1 MKKITIMILI
11 LAGIAVSASALS
23 VWVGPN
29 AYYGEAI
36 TPDSLTTSNLSNV
49 GFDDL
54 AFGAEGRLYMGPLA
68 GSISA
73 EYLGSNK
80 IVILTDAG
88 LNLNLLIFRFGLGI
102 GPNFGVDLDGGEG
115 ALGGNIRATAELKLG
130 GFAAGLSWYS
140 MVEFN
145 KSSIAD
151 AFNDP
156 YGFIGATVTFRL

>member
-29 AYYGEAI
+29 AYYGKAI
-36 TPDSLTTSNLSNV
+36 TLDSLTTSNVSDVKLKN
-49 GFDDL
+49 L

-73 EYLGSNK
+73 EYLGDK
-80 IVILTDAG
+80 RFLILTDAG

-102 GPNFGVDLDGGEG
+102 GPNFSNINGGKG
-115 ALGGNIRATAELKLG
+115 ALGGNLRATAELKLG
-130 GFAAGLSWYS
+130 RIAAGLSWYS

-145 KSSIAD
+145 KASIAD
-151 AFNDP
+151 AFKNP
-156 YGFIGATVTFRL
+156 YGFLGATLTFRL